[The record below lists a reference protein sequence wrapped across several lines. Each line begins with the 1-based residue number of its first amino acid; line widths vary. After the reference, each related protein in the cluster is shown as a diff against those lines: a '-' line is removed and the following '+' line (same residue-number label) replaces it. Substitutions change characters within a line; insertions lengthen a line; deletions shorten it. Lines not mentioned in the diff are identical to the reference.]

1 MSHRCAPRRGL
12 EWRRSVS
19 DNGLLTDYTATI
31 KFDRYEDI
39 RAALFDPNLS
49 RSFDKRSYDEG
60 NIRSGIVSIVHGAT
74 HRARRRVENTQ
85 FRADVLRLYERE
97 LFPRVMNDL
106 LDVLIDQERV
116 DLFPIGEMLSV
127 VLAAR
132 RAGIEYDASDL
143 DDLRALVRHVDA
155 FSQGSAILD
164 AKDPDAVRA
173 LVRATYAEFERD
185 FVRPAWATRAALIDR
200 ARRGEISEEE
210 LPHDIL
216 TVLLLHRADPQIELA
231 DDARIVREVA
241 TYLQGGTHTSAQ
253 TLVNALDLI
262 FAQGEKYTRIID
274 RIASDTL
281 FAQRVVQETLR
292 LRPTTPKIKRRAEA
306 ETEIGGRPIPKD
318 ALVVLDVVA
327 ANQDPRLF
335 GAHADQFDPDRAID
349 PSVPRWGLSFGGG
362 PHQCPGRA
370 VGGGFPVPADFHA
383 DGDHVFGLVAL
394 ELQAVARR
402 GVRPDESSA
411 PERDLRTARFTRW
424 LHYPVRFA
432 SLAGARPVE
441 KDLGRALG

>member
-1 MSHRCAPRRGL
+1 MI
-12 EWRRSVS
+12 
-19 DNGLLTDYTATI
+19 DDGLLTEFTATI
-31 KFDRYEDI
+31 ELDRYEDI

-49 RSFDKRSYDEG
+49 RSFDKRSYEDG
-60 NIRSGIVSIVHGAT
+60 NIRSGIVSIAHGAT
-74 HRARRRVENTQ
+74 HRARRRAENTQ

-97 LFPRVMNDL
+97 LFPHVMNDL
-106 LDVLIDQERV
+106 LDVLIDRQRV

-132 RAGIEYDASDL
+132 RAGIEYDASNL

-173 LVRATYAEFERD
+173 LVRKTYAEFERD
-185 FVRPAWATRAALIDR
+185 FVRPAWATRAALIER
-200 ARRGEISEEE
+200 ARRGELPEDE

-216 TVLLLHRADPQIELA
+216 TVLLLHRDDPQIELA

-253 TLVNALDLI
+253 TLVNALDLV
-262 FAQGEKYTRIID
+262 FAIDDHASVID
-274 RIASDTL
+274 RIAGDAL

-292 LRPTTPKIKRRAEA
+292 LRPTTPKIKRRAEV
-306 ETEIGGRPIPKD
+306 ETEVAGRRIPKD
-318 ALVVLDVVA
+318 ALVVLDVVT
-327 ANQDPRLF
+327 ANRDAGLF
-335 GAHADQFDPDRAID
+335 GADPERFDPDRAVD
-349 PSVPRWGLSFGGG
+349 PSVQRWGLSFGGG

-370 VGGGFPVPADFHA
+370 VGGGFPIPGDFHV
-383 DGDHVFGLVAL
+383 DEDHVFGLVAL

-402 GVRPDESSA
+402 GVRPDEA
-411 PERDLRTARFTRW
+411 AQPERDLRTARFTRW
-424 LHYPVRFA
+424 LHYPVRFT
-432 SLAGARPVE
+432 SLVGARPVE
-441 KDLGRALG
+441 NDLRRALG

>member
-1 MSHRCAPRRGL
+1 
-12 EWRRSVS
+12 VS
-19 DNGLLTDYTATI
+19 DNGLLTEFTATI
-31 KFDRYEDI
+31 EFDRYEDI

-49 RSFDKRSYDEG
+49 RSFDKRSYEDG
-60 NIRSGIVSIVHGAT
+60 NIRSGIVSIAHGAV

-85 FRADVLRLYERE
+85 FRADVLRLYERD

-106 LDVLIDQERV
+106 LDVLIDRERV

-132 RAGIEYDASDL
+132 RAGIEYDAANL
-143 DDLRALVRHVDA
+143 DDLRTLVRHVDA

-164 AKDPDAVRA
+164 AKDPDAVRT

-185 FVRPAWATRAALIDR
+185 FVRPAWATRAALIER
-200 ARRGEISEEE
+200 VRRGELTEEE

-216 TVLLLHRADPQIELA
+216 TILLLHRDDAQMELE

-253 TLVNALDLI
+253 TLVNALDLV
-262 FAQGEKYTRIID
+262 FETGDDHPRTID

-292 LRPTTPKIKRRAEA
+292 LRPTTPKMKRRAEVD
-306 ETEIGGRPIPKD
+306 TEVAGRKIPKD
-318 ALVVLDVVA
+318 AVVVLDVVA
-327 ANQDPRLF
+327 ANRDARLF
-335 GAHADQFDPDRAID
+335 GADPERFDPDRTID
-349 PSVPRWGLSFGGG
+349 ASVQRWGLSFGGG

-370 VGGGFPVPADFHA
+370 VGGGFPVPADFKA
-383 DGDHVFGLVAL
+383 EDEHVFGLVAL

-402 GVRPDESSA
+402 GVRPDEAAA

-424 LHYPVRFA
+424 LHYPVRFT
-432 SLAGARPVE
+432 SLAGAGPVE
-441 KDLGRALG
+441 HDLRRSLR

>member
-1 MSHRCAPRRGL
+1 MS
-12 EWRRSVS
+12 E
-19 DNGLLTDYTATI
+19 DGLLTEFTATI
-31 KFDRYEDI
+31 EFDRYEDI

-60 NIRSGIVSIVHGAT
+60 NIRSGIVSIAHGAV

-85 FRADVLRLYERE
+85 FRADVLRLYERD

-106 LDVLIDQERV
+106 LDVLIDRARV

-132 RAGIEYDASDL
+132 RAGIEYDAASL
-143 DDLRALVRHVDA
+143 DDLQTLVRHVDA

-164 AKDPDAVRA
+164 AQDPDAVRA

-185 FVRPAWATRAALIDR
+185 FVRPAWATRAALIER
-200 ARRGEISEEE
+200 VRRSELTEEE

-216 TVLLLHRADPQIELA
+216 TILLLHRDDPQMALE

-253 TLVNALDLI
+253 TLVNALDLV
-262 FAQGEKYTRIID
+262 FATGDDYPRTID
-274 RIASDTL
+274 RIASDAL

-292 LRPTTPKIKRRAEA
+292 LRPTTPKMKRRAEA
-306 ETEIGGRPIPKD
+306 DTEVVGRRIPKD
-318 ALVVLDVVA
+318 AVVVLDVVA
-327 ANQDPRLF
+327 ANRDERLF
-335 GAHADQFDPDRAID
+335 GADPERFDPDRAVD
-349 PSVPRWGLSFGGG
+349 GSVQRWGLSFGGG

-370 VGGGFPVPADFHA
+370 VGGGFPIPADFNA
-383 DGDHVFGLVAL
+383 EDDHVFGLVAL

-402 GVRPDESSA
+402 GVRSDESAA

-424 LHYPVRFA
+424 LHYPVRFT
-432 SLAGARPVE
+432 SLPGARPVE
-441 KDLGRALG
+441 HDLRRALG